1 MLSCV
6 LLPSPIPTP
15 CTLPRHQYADNFNS
29 QKGDALFSGQCK
41 ELKLGVWVNL
51 AAKGARMRVIEYP
64 DLDISGDVSK
74 QLLMQYLAVR
84 VQYTT

>member
-1 MLSCV
+1 M
-6 LLPSPIPTP
+6 
-15 CTLPRHQYADNFNS
+15 
-29 QKGDALFSGQCK
+29 
-41 ELKLGVWVNL
+41 WVNL